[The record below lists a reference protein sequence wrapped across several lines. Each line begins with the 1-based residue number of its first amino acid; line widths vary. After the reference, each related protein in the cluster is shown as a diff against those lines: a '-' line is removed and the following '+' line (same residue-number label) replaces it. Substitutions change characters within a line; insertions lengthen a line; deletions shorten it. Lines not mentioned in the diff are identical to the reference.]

1 VVGEEPVLN
10 LGVDVVELSYL
21 DDDGWNGGRATGD
34 ELQAAGGCGEDCA
47 TALGILPTFSQLKT
61 KGGEEGA
68 KFVKVGALG
77 DGAD

>member
-1 VVGEEPVLN
+1 
-10 LGVDVVELSYL
+10 VDVVELSYL
-21 DDDGWNGGRATGD
+21 DDDGWHGGRAAGD
-34 ELQAAGGCGEDCA
+34 ELHAAGRCGEEGA
-47 TALGILPTFSQLKT
+47 TALCIVPTFSQLKT